1 MRWWRLALGA
11 GVLIWVLGT
20 AYRQA
25 RRRGRELGLAVL
37 FLGAAVFLFAAAA
50 FVPRPPMSL
59 SAASGLIIASVI
71 LMGAAMTVVLCR
83 GFRG

>member
-1 MRWWRLALGA
+1 
-11 GVLIWVLGT
+11 VLIWVLGT

-25 RRRGRELGLAVL
+25 RKRGRELGLAVL
-37 FLGAAVFLFAAAA
+37 FLGAAVFFFAAAA

-59 SAASGLIIASVI
+59 MASKILVVASVVST
-71 LMGAAMTVVLCR
+71 GVAMTVVLWR